1 MNFHN
6 LVVMNTTMT
15 RSTKK
20 TPYEIVFGQKVNSF
34 HNVSI
39 SASSVNIGDINDTV
53 EKSSVVGREANIE
66 FSVSTG
72 KRALENED
80 KENSKRRKPVNF
92 NVHHPNQIVDEDAL
106 DVTCPKQKIVRDI
119 VKLNLEKGREKMER
133 KYNST
138 TKITAADFSV
148 GDNISVKIPKRDR
161 HATNVIRIPC
171 VIIQKG
177 SGKQQT
183 YKLLSEFG
191 VLSKRYTV
199 SKVMSF
205 PVKVKCDEDTSV
217 KICLRAAAKKVI
229 KSNNTFCNSKGMCTT
244 MSCRCC
250 KEHVLCSSRCHGIS
264 SENCKNKNCYKK
276 NLSHKSKLPTQTIKT
291 TC

>member
-20 TPYEIVFGQKVNSF
+20 TPYDIVFGQKVNSF

-72 KRALENED
+72 KKALENED

-106 DVTCPKQKIVRDI
+106 DVTCPKRKIVRDI

-138 TKITAADFSV
+138 AKITAADFSV

-161 HATNVIRIPC
+161 HATNVIRIPW

-177 SGKQQT
+177 SGKQPT

-276 NLSHKSKLPTQTIKT
+276 NLSHKSKLPTQAIKT